1 MTEVCNKLKLPT
13 TITATYKIITPM
25 FIGDAEQQATT
36 ISPQSFKGALRFWWR
51 ALAWGRIRKASG
63 SDEEALKT
71 LHHQE
76 AVLFGSSA
84 NNPKD
89 EKNNTYGKGQ
99 VAIKIEQP
107 KITVISNWPPSNAPN
122 DSSAYLAYGLTG
134 DNQNPH
140 RQAIS
145 ENESF
150 NVALVVSDTTNQTQ
164 KKELN
169 TALEALGLFG
179 GLGSRVRRALGAIQL
194 AELNSNSYKI
204 ADIKDY
210 KNKAT
215 EILKNFTSDPAPYT
229 ALSGKSSFSIS
240 KTSSNK
246 ARDAHSALGNA
257 YKNFR
262 GQPSNLRGSDKKVFG
277 LPLKG
282 TDEKARRA
290 SPLFFH
296 IVEYANGQFGYSVL
310 YMPTS
315 IFHKEEKHQKVK
327 YSLTEEFVRTI
338 GEQQ

>member
-1 MTEVCNKLKLPT
+1 M
-13 TITATYKIITPM
+13 
-25 FIGDAEQQATT
+25 
-36 ISPQSFKGALRFWWR
+36 
-51 ALAWGRIRKASG
+51 AWGRIRKANN
-63 SDEEALKT
+63 SDEAALKE

-89 EKNNTYGKGQ
+89 EKNNIYGKGQ
-99 VAIKIEQP
+99 VAIKIKQP
-107 KITVISNWPPSNAPN
+107 KITVISNWPPSNKPN
-122 DSSAYLAYGLTG
+122 NTSAYLAYGLTG

-169 TALEALGLFG
+169 AALEALGLFG

-194 AELNSNSYKI
+194 TELNSNSYQVI
-204 ADIKDY
+204 DIKDY
-210 KNKAT
+210 KNKVT
-215 EILKNFTSDPAPYT
+215 EILKKMTNDPAPYT
-229 ALSGKSSFSIS
+229 ALSGKSGFSVSKSSS
-240 KTSSNK
+240 KT
-246 ARDAHSALGNA
+246 AREAHSALGNA

-262 GQPSNLRGSDKKVFG
+262 GQPSNLRGNDKKVFG

-296 IVEYANGQFGYSVL
+296 IVEYANGRFGYSVL

-315 IFHKEEKHQKVK
+315 IFHKEAKHQTVK
-327 YSLTEEFVRTI
+327 YSLTEEFVRTV